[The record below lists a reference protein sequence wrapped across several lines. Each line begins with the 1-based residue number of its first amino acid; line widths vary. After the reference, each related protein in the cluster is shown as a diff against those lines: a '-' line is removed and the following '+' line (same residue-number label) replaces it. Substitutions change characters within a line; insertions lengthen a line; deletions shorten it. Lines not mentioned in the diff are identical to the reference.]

1 VQDAFKIAAGLV
13 MTGLLAATPVR
24 SETQTENIVSEQR
37 TSVSLHVAPEAAQA
51 FLPPGWVLNAPATG
65 PNLSVIFMDR
75 SLELT
80 PDGKPLQAGV
90 NRMMVLAMAGK
101 NTATGQV
108 RSFIVGGYSADP
120 LGMPGAYK
128 VYRPGVVTVSRT
140 EQSMVKD
147 GKLETTV
154 EEHWAAKGTDGATVS
169 LDLAFTRGAP
179 KLTPFEQHNYSA
191 AEPDFHRTYRGQQ
204 AVDTLR
210 GAGVDH
216 VSSVKLKAAGGTL
229 GKAINGEEQIVSISN
244 APFYSR
250 LTFVQ

>member
-1 VQDAFKIAAGLV
+1 MHDVFKFAAGLAV
-13 MTGLLAATPVR
+13 MSSLAATPVR
-24 SETQTENIVSEQR
+24 SETQTETIVSEQR
-37 TSVSLHVAPEAAQA
+37 TSVSLHVAPDAAQA
-51 FLPPGWVLNAPATG
+51 FLPKGWVLNGPATG

-90 NRMMVLAMAGK
+90 NRVLVLAMTGK
-101 NTATGQV
+101 NSATGEV

-120 LGMPGAYK
+120 LGVPGAYK
-128 VYRPGVVTVSRT
+128 VYRPGAVTVTRT
-140 EQSMVKD
+140 EQSTVKD
-147 GKLETTV
+147 GKQETTV
-154 EEHWAAKGTDGATVS
+154 EEHWAAKGADGASVA
-169 LDLAFTRGAP
+169 LDLAFTRGPA

-191 AEPDFHRTYRGQQ
+191 AEPDFYRTYRGQQ

-210 GAGVDH
+210 ATGVDR
-216 VSSVKLKAAGGTL
+216 VSSVKLKASGGML
-229 GKAINGEEQIVSISN
+229 GKAINGTEQIVSISN

>member
-1 VQDAFKIAAGLV
+1 LHTPFKIAAGLAV
-13 MTGLLAATPVR
+13 MGLLTATPAW

-65 PNLSVIFMDR
+65 ANLSLIFMDR

-90 NRMMVLAMAGK
+90 NRMLVLAMAGK
-101 NTATGQV
+101 NSTTGQV

-128 VYRPGVVTVSRT
+128 VYRPGVVTVTRN
-140 EQSMVKD
+140 EQSVVKD

-154 EEHWAAKGTDGATVS
+154 EEHWAAKGTDGATVT
-169 LDLAFTRGAP
+169 LDLTFQRGPA

-191 AEPDFHRTYRGQQ
+191 AEPDFYRTYRGQQ
-204 AVDTLR
+204 AIDTLR
-210 GAGVDH
+210 GAGVDR
-216 VSSVKLKAAGGTL
+216 VSSIKLKAAGGSL
-229 GKAINGEEQIVSISN
+229 GKAIDGAEQIISISN
-244 APFYSR
+244 DPFYSR